1 MPDPIDWQARALAA
15 EVELDA
21 YMSLYGEALL
31 EIAGLQLEANAAVE
45 RAFCD
50 AALAFAD
57 AKAGIEDQANDYKRT
72 LAALQAAR
80 GGACLTSTTGE

>member
-1 MPDPIDWQARALAA
+1 MTDPIDWQVRAVAA
-15 EVELDA
+15 EVELAA

-57 AKAGIEDQANDYKRT
+57 AKASIEDQAAEYKRT

-80 GGACLTSTTGE
+80 GAHA